1 MSDFDWKNLIDHFFY
16 IHFDINGIK
25 LGIYIVLFIVF
36 AETGLL
42 QVLFC
47 QVIVCCFLQ
56 ESTIDLIEIFYSSK
70 MILLMSLLLH
80 L

>member
-36 AETGLL
+36 TKLVFCRFLL
-42 QVLFC
+42 PGDSLLFW
-47 QVIVCCFLQ
+47 Q
-56 ESTIDLIEIFYSSK
+56 ESTIEI
-70 MILLMSLLLH
+70 
-80 L
+80 

>member
-1 MSDFDWKNLIDHFFY
+1 MNFDWKNLIDPH

-42 QVLFC
+42 QVSFAR
-47 QVIVCCFLQ
+47 
-56 ESTIDLIEIFYSSK
+56 
-70 MILLMSLLLH
+70 
-80 L
+80 

>member
-1 MSDFDWKNLIDHFFY
+1 MSDFDWKNDYYFFY

-42 QVLFC
+42 QVSFAR
-47 QVIVCCFLQ
+47 
-56 ESTIDLIEIFYSSK
+56 
-70 MILLMSLLLH
+70 
-80 L
+80 